1 MNPEKAVSVKELFDL
16 SGKKA
21 LVTGGA
27 TGIGY
32 TMAEGLAEAGA
43 SVAICGRGRH
53 GSLEEAS
60 FHLSKI
66 GPEVIAFK
74 CDVSVEEEIKQMVA
88 SLNDK
93 DFSLDILINN
103 AGVTWGHNSETL
115 PLDRWNMVIETNLT
129 GAFLVTRDCANQF
142 MIPKGS
148 GSIINIASVSGLVG
162 GAEVGLAAYSA
173 SKAGIIG
180 ITKQLAIEWASYGI
194 RVNAIAPSWFPSYMS
209 RHFTGDDS
217 PYREVLI
224 NENPMK
230 RLGEPWELKGVIVF
244 LASRASTYIT
254 GTLIPVDGGVVSK

>member
-1 MNPEKAVSVKELFDL
+1 MTFNKAVSVKKLFDL

-21 LVTGGA
+21 LITGGA

-43 SVAICGRGRH
+43 AIAICGRGKH

-60 FHLSKI
+60 SHLSEI
-66 GPEVIAFK
+66 GPEIVAIK
-74 CDVSVEEEIKQMVA
+74 CDVSAEEEIKKMIT
-88 SLNDK
+88 SLAEQ
-93 DFSLDILINN
+93 DFSLDVLVNN

-129 GAFLVTRDCANQF
+129 GAFLVTRECANQF
-142 MIPKGS
+142 MIPKGD
-148 GSIINIASVSGLVG
+148 GSIINIASVSGLLG
-162 GAEVGLAAYSA
+162 GAEVGLVAYSA

-209 RHFTGDDS
+209 RHFTSDDS
-217 PYREVLI
+217 PFREILI

-230 RLGEPWELKGVIVF
+230 RLGEPWELKGVIIF
-244 LASRASTYIT
+244 LASRASSYIT
-254 GTLIPVDGGVVSK
+254 GTTIPIDGGFVSK